1 MVLSDI
7 TIEKIISVLK
17 KDPRIA
23 AAYLFGSA
31 VNGELRSDSD
41 IDIAVLPVPG
51 IFLKQMDLLTLSSQ
65 LEDHCGREVDIG
77 ILSSKNLIYT
87 REAIL
92 KGQCVYEVDDI
103 YSRLFVATVLGL
115 YAQLKIE
122 RKEVEDAYISG

>member
-7 TIEKIISVLK
+7 TIERIITVLK
-17 KDPRIA
+17 KDTRIA

-31 VNGELRSDSD
+31 ANGDLRSDSD
-41 IDIAVLPVPG
+41 IDIAVLSVPR
-51 IFLKQMDLLTLSSQ
+51 ICLTQMDLLKLSSQ

-92 KGQCVYEVDDI
+92 KGNCIYEIDDI
-103 YSRLFVATVLGL
+103 YSRLFAATALGL
-115 YAQLKIE
+115 YAQLKKE
-122 RKEVEDAYISG
+122 RREVENAYISG